1 MLVLIGKFENL
12 ALKILQK
19 YIKKN
24 KQTKQK
30 NSTRKNKTKQK
41 AKKIKQ
47 KKAKWKTVRE

>member
-24 KQTKQK
+24 KQNKKTAHE
-30 NSTRKNKTKQK
+30 KNKTKQK

-47 KKAKWKTVRE
+47 KKAKGKTVRE

>member
-24 KQTKQK
+24 KQNKKTAHE
-30 NSTRKNKTKQK
+30 KTKQNK
-41 AKKIKQ
+41 KQ
-47 KKAKWKTVRE
+47 KK